1 MAPAG
6 LPRVDVGEVMD
17 LLFEVRKRARDV
29 VWPVLAICALAY
41 VAYHIVNGDRGLV
54 AWRAL
59 RDAVVEA
66 KREADGAEAER
77 LALAHKVRLL
87 HPDSIDPDMLEEMA
101 RRQLHIDIARFTN
114 GFTVIQAFEHRKQ
127 AGMFFNRAV
136 KRQLFCFRKQR

>member
-101 RRQLHIDIARFTN
+101 RRQLNYGHPDDI
-114 GFTVIQAFEHRKQ
+114 VILT
-127 AGMFFNRAV
+127 AGEAQQGRRPHGRVATAAV
-136 KRQLFCFRKQR
+136 GR